1 MVDPYHLEA
10 YGKTAVNYNRDVEIF
25 PVVKRICARIMEPEQ
40 LYQSPTD
47 MGVNRVGFAISD
59 DRVVRE
65 ASIQEIIRRYFRY
78 MADYATGTA
87 DKAAVDRVKL
97 LMDDLGVT
105 ELDRKVVAPARKAA
119 KEAETQG
126 KGNNNVYCGAAL
138 ELPDG
143 TIVTGKNSPL
153 LHAASSCILN
163 AIKLL
168 AKLPDDLLM
177 LSPEVIDSVSQL
189 KKNVFKNREVSL
201 DLAETL
207 TALSVSVPTNS
218 AARLAMRKLPQLAG
232 CEMHISHLPTAGDEA
247 GLRKLGIRL
256 TSEPVFTSRNLF
268 ME

>member
-1 MVDPYHLEA
+1 
-10 YGKTAVNYNRDVEIF
+10 
-25 PVVKRICARIMEPEQ
+25 
-40 LYQSPTD
+40 
-47 MGVNRVGFAISD
+47 
-59 DRVVRE
+59 
-65 ASIQEIIRRYFRY
+65 
-78 MADYATGTA
+78 
-87 DKAAVDRVKL
+87 
-97 LMDDLGVT
+97 
-105 ELDRKVVAPARKAA
+105 
-119 KEAETQG
+119 
-126 KGNNNVYCGAAL
+126 
-138 ELPDG
+138 
-143 TIVTGKNSPL
+143 
-153 LHAASSCILN
+153 
-163 AIKLL
+163 
-168 AKLPDDLLM
+168 M